1 MVGRA
6 LLAVLVM
13 AAVAAGA
20 ACSNG
25 TGDAGTPSAAPSTT
39 AQEPEAPPTSDV
51 LTRALR
57 TDLCAL
63 LDEAEVARLGWRFG
77 TAQAQTLTACAAGSA
92 DHTGAGSV
100 TLSVDTAVSENAGPA
115 DGNRCTRLRIVD
127 QTTMIALKV
136 QVRAD
141 PDPCAAAE
149 PFLATAVRRFE
160 AGAGAVEPPH
170 PWIALDACAL
180 LPRSLPAAAP
190 ELGAPKATLREVR
203 RLGPRGC
210 IATLE
215 RGEVT
220 LSVEPTGG
228 RVEDLDGDEVA
239 IAARPAR
246 QREFGDTCLVRL
258 IGGQLG
264 EPGRQQVQVI
274 TVEVH
279 SEKVQRCSTA
289 TAMAAVLVETL

>member
-1 MVGRA
+1 MGRA

-13 AAVAAGA
+13 ASVTA
-20 ACSNG
+20 ACANG
-25 TGDAGTPSAAPSTT
+25 TGDAGTATT
-39 AQEPEAPPTSDV
+39 PASHGQETIEQPQAPPTSDV

-63 LDEAEVARLGWRFG
+63 LDEAEVARLGWRLG
-77 TAQAQTLTACAAGSA
+77 TAQAQTLTACAAGST
-92 DHTGAGSV
+92 DLTGSV
-100 TLSVDTAVSENAGPA
+100 TLSVDTAVSDTAGPA

-127 QTTMIALKV
+127 QATMIALKV
-136 QVRAD
+136 QVRAE

-149 PFLATAVRRFE
+149 PFLATAVRRFQV
-160 AGAGAVEPPH
+160 GAGAVEPPH

-180 LPRSLPAAAP
+180 LPRTLAAAST

-228 RVEDLDGDEVA
+228 RIEDLDGDDVA

-279 SEKVQRCSTA
+279 SEQVQRCSTA
-289 TAMAAVLVETL
+289 TAMVAVLVETL